1 MRCEDWLD
9 CSSRVVAG
17 YAVGAWHTRW
27 DARRS
32 LRLARPRPRARKTSK
47 ACRARTVDESLDAA
61 VDRSLSRSGGRH
73 LAPAPSLVGR
83 LRRLALIGGH
93 ELDFLLIV
101 NPDAQARA
109 RIRRVLRSALR
120 PATRLVE
127 LRSLSELGS
136 LLESSSPEEGA
147 LAESLRLEESA
158 RAVIAQS
165 PDVVEITEA
174 RNLPGGPDYLL
185 EAGKRRIVVEVKRI
199 VGAEQTR
206 RLREAR
212 SQVEH
217 WIDGFRADAGVIV
230 VPDSASI
237 PDALSD
243 RIRVTTPKRLQKTL
257 SDLAHA

>member
-1 MRCEDWLD
+1 
-9 CSSRVVAG
+9 
-17 YAVGAWHTRW
+17 
-27 DARRS
+27 
-32 LRLARPRPRARKTSK
+32 
-47 ACRARTVDESLDAA
+47 
-61 VDRSLSRSGGRH
+61 
-73 LAPAPSLVGR
+73 
-83 LRRLALIGGH
+83 
-93 ELDFLLIV
+93 
-101 NPDAQARA
+101 
-109 RIRRVLRSALR
+109 
-120 PATRLVE
+120 VE